1 MTVRERIS
9 DLRLPALDGVRGIAV
24 LGPLVQRFN
33 LGSFHDGAAALA
45 FALSAAQGWMGVVL
59 FFVLSGFLITG
70 ILLDTK
76 GAAGYFGN
84 FYARRALR
92 ILPLYYTILFVAFV
106 VLPLWHAY
114 AQQQA
119 VQWPGPPQI
128 WFWLFLSNWWQAF
141 GGTIYDFPHF
151 WSLAV
156 EEQFYL
162 LWPLAVA
169 GLALRPL
176 VALCIGLIVIA
187 WASRTTLGVLGWDS
201 EAIYVLTMDRMDAL
215 AVGALVAIAMRSP
228 AARAWLRSH
237 FRQLVIGV
245 LVVLALTAA
254 VTHGFSRT
262 RLTGQSIGYLALALG
277 FGVLVL
283 GAALGDVTSAD
294 GRLMRLLRSR
304 FLRTLGKY
312 SYGMYVLHPAVDLVL
327 RPLVGRWIRPD
338 ETAPLAV
345 AMPYML
351 VACIVTFGV
360 AFVSFHLLEKPF
372 LALKSRWRD

>member
-1 MTVRERIS
+1 MTTRQRLSEM
-9 DLRLPALDGVRGIAV
+9 RLPALDGVRGIAV

-45 FALSAAQGWMGVVL
+45 FALSAAQGWMGVQL

-70 ILLDTK
+70 ILLDTR
-76 GAAGYFGN
+76 GAHGYFGN

-92 ILPLYYTILFVAFV
+92 ILPLYYTVLLVAFV

-114 AQQQA
+114 AQQQP
-119 VQWPGPPQI
+119 VQWPGPQQL
-128 WFWLFLSNWWQAF
+128 WFWVFLSNWWQAF

-169 GLALRPL
+169 GLATRRL
-176 VALCIGLIVIA
+176 VALCLGLIVIA
-187 WASRTTLGVLGWDS
+187 WASRTSLGVADYDS
-201 EAIYVLTMDRMDAL
+201 EAIYVMTMDRMDAL
-215 AVGALVAIAMRSP
+215 AIGALVAIALRST
-228 AARAWLRSH
+228 AAREWLRTH

-245 LVVLALTAA
+245 LVVLAATAA
-254 VTHGFSRT
+254 VTHGFART
-262 RLTGQSIGYLALALG
+262 RLAGQSIGYLAIALG

-283 GAALGDVTSAD
+283 AAALGDVTATDS
-294 GRLMRLLRSR
+294 RLMRILRNP
-304 FLRTLGKY
+304 FLRTMGKY

-351 VACIVTFGV
+351 VACIVTFGL
-360 AFVSFHLLEKPF
+360 AFLSFHLLERPF
-372 LALKSRWRD
+372 LALKARWRD